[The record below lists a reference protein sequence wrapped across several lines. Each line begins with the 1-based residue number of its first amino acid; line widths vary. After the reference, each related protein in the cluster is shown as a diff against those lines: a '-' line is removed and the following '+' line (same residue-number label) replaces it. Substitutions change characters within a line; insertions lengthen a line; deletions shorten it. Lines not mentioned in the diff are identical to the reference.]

1 MIRVRLM
8 FPFPPPR
15 YLTSSPRP
23 LLPASA
29 TAAAPAAMSISR
41 WRTPAVA
48 PWSTPSPSARRRW
61 GLRLC
66 LQSIAPPP
74 LPRTAGCSH
83 AQCCSLMRPATTC
96 KRRGWPLAP
105 PSLYIPVHSNAEG
118 EPFKIYRVPVLF
130 LNDRF
135 TFGFL
140 LGTGSSP
147 LLHFPQPSVE
157 SFPRHLVFHGS
168 PIFRGPTQIP
178 VPGKWK

>member
-1 MIRVRLM
+1 
-8 FPFPPPR
+8 
-15 YLTSSPRP
+15 
-23 LLPASA
+23 
-29 TAAAPAAMSISR
+29 MSISR

-157 SFPRHLVFHGS
+157 SFPRHLTCFSWIPNFSRTYPNTSTGQMEVNIYVCYITFGNRKS
-168 PIFRGPTQIP
+168 RQACRG
-178 VPGKWK
+178 